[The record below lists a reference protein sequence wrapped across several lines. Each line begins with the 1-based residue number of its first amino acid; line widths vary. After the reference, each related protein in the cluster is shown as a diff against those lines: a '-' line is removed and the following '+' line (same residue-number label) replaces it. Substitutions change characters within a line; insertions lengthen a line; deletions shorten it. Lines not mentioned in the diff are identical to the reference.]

1 MNSFIHIHIDFRLD
15 VQNFDWE
22 LVQDERRKK
31 IVELCANQCVLYQ
44 DSCDAFYV
52 KLKGFHLK

>member
-1 MNSFIHIHIDFRLD
+1 M
-15 VQNFDWE
+15 QTFDWE

-52 KLKGFHLK
+52 KLKGFYLPKTIKIVFKEIQS